1 MIYFLLAI
9 YSAVFMSFIQVA
21 GECFPVK
28 KSFLFRFSE
37 CNFCQKTLA
46 FYHII
51 PVFSFLF
58 FRGKSR
64 CCERPIPIIYFL
76 MELVTPIYILLLYI
90 QFSFSYSFLLYYII
104 YFFLAFFFI
113 TDIFYLYVPN
123 SILIVFFCVLVII
136 AILYNQTLMDFIFSG
151 VISCLFYL
159 LFFIIF
165 RKGIGLG
172 DIKILI
178 ILSTFLGFKIGYYI
192 FFLAIIIGT
201 IILLT
206 ALILNKVKKNKQV
219 PFVPYIYVSFLLIS
233 ILIK

>member
-1 MIYFLLAI
+1 VLA
-9 YSAVFMSFIQVA
+9 
-21 GECFPVK
+21 
-28 KSFLFRFSE
+28 
-37 CNFCQKTLA
+37 
-46 FYHII
+46 
-51 PVFSFLF
+51 
-58 FRGKSR
+58 
-64 CCERPIPIIYFL
+64 
-76 MELVTPIYILLLYI
+76 
-90 QFSFSYSFLLYYII
+90 
-104 YFFLAFFFI
+104 
-113 TDIFYLYVPN
+113 
-123 SILIVFFCVLVII
+123 II

-206 ALILNKVKKNKQV
+206 AMILNKVKKNKQV

>member
-1 MIYFLLAI
+1 
-9 YSAVFMSFIQVA
+9 MSFIQVA

-37 CNFCQKTLA
+37 CNYCQKKLA

-51 PVFSFLF
+51 PIFSFLF

-104 YFFLAFFFI
+104 YYFLAFFFI

-123 SILIVFFCVLVII
+123 SILIVFFCVLATI
-136 AILYNQTLMDFIFSG
+136 AILYNQSLMDLIYSG
-151 VISCLFYL
+151 GISCLFYL
-159 LFFIIF
+159 LF
-165 RKGIGLG
+165 L
-172 DIKILI
+172 
-178 ILSTFLGFKIGYYI
+178 LSFEKELD
-192 FFLAIIIGT
+192 LAISKY
-201 IILLT
+201 LL
-206 ALILNKVKKNKQV
+206 
-219 PFVPYIYVSFLLIS
+219 F
-233 ILIK
+233 

>member
-1 MIYFLLAI
+1 M
-9 YSAVFMSFIQVA
+9 
-21 GECFPVK
+21 K

-37 CNFCQKTLA
+37 CNYCQKKLA

-51 PVFSFLF
+51 PIFSFLF

-104 YFFLAFFFI
+104 YYFLAFFFI

-123 SILIVFFCVLVII
+123 SILIVFFCVLATI
-136 AILYNQTLMDFIFSG
+136 AILYNQTLMDLIYSG
-151 VISCLFYL
+151 GISCLFYL

-192 FFLAIIIGT
+192 FFLAIIMGT

-206 ALILNKVKKNKQV
+206 ALMLKKVKKNKQV
-219 PFVPYIYVSFLLIS
+219 PFVPYIFVSFLLIS
-233 ILIK
+233 ILMK

>member
-123 SILIVFFCVLVII
+123 SILIVFFCVLTII

>member
-21 GECFPVK
+21 GECFP
-28 KSFLFRFSE
+28 E

-123 SILIVFFCVLVII
+123 SILIVFFCVLAII

>member
-37 CNFCQKTLA
+37 CNYCQKTLA

-51 PVFSFLF
+51 PIFSFLF

-76 MELVTPIYILLLYI
+76 MELVTPIYIILLYI

-104 YFFLAFFFI
+104 YYFLAFFFI

-123 SILIVFFCVLVII
+123 SILIVFFCVLAII
-136 AILYNQTLMDFIFSG
+136 ATLYNQTLMALIYSG
-151 VISCLFYL
+151 GISCLFYL
-159 LFFIIF
+159 LF
-165 RKGIGLG
+165 L
-172 DIKILI
+172 
-178 ILSTFLGFKIGYYI
+178 LSFEKELD
-192 FFLAIIIGT
+192 LAISKY
-201 IILLT
+201 LL
-206 ALILNKVKKNKQV
+206 
-219 PFVPYIYVSFLLIS
+219 F
-233 ILIK
+233 

>member
-1 MIYFLLAI
+1 
-9 YSAVFMSFIQVA
+9 MSFIQVA

-37 CNFCQKTLA
+37 CNYCQKKLA

-51 PVFSFLF
+51 PIFSFLF

-104 YFFLAFFFI
+104 YYFLAFFFI

-123 SILIVFFCVLVII
+123 SILIVFFCVLATI
-136 AILYNQTLMDFIFSG
+136 AILYNQSLMDLIYSG
-151 VISCLFYL
+151 GISCLFYL

-192 FFLAIIIGT
+192 FFLAIIMGDNN
-201 IILLT
+201 II
-206 ALILNKVKKNKQV
+206 NCVDVKKSEEK
-219 PFVPYIYVSFLLIS
+219 
-233 ILIK
+233 

>member
-1 MIYFLLAI
+1 
-9 YSAVFMSFIQVA
+9 
-21 GECFPVK
+21 
-28 KSFLFRFSE
+28 SE
-37 CNFCQKTLA
+37 CNYCQKTLA

-51 PVFSFLF
+51 PIFSFLF

-76 MELVTPIYILLLYI
+76 MELVTPIYIILLYI

-104 YFFLAFFFI
+104 YYFLAFFFI

-123 SILIVFFCVLVII
+123 SILIVFFCVLAII
-136 AILYNQTLMDFIFSG
+136 ATLYNQTLMALIYSG
-151 VISCLFYL
+151 GISCLFYL

-192 FFLAIIIGT
+192 FFLAIIMGT

-206 ALILNKVKKNKQV
+206 ALMLKKVKKNKQV
-219 PFVPYIYVSFLLIS
+219 PFVPYIFVSFLLIS
-233 ILIK
+233 ILMK

>member
-1 MIYFLLAI
+1 
-9 YSAVFMSFIQVA
+9 
-21 GECFPVK
+21 
-28 KSFLFRFSE
+28 
-37 CNFCQKTLA
+37 
-46 FYHII
+46 
-51 PVFSFLF
+51 
-58 FRGKSR
+58 
-64 CCERPIPIIYFL
+64 

-104 YFFLAFFFI
+104 YFFFSFFSLSQIF
-113 TDIFYLYVPN
+113 FYLYVPN
-123 SILIVFFCVLVII
+123 SILIVFFCVLAII

>member
-1 MIYFLLAI
+1 
-9 YSAVFMSFIQVA
+9 
-21 GECFPVK
+21 K

-37 CNFCQKTLA
+37 CNYCQKKLA

-51 PVFSFLF
+51 PIFSFLF

-104 YFFLAFFFI
+104 YYFLAFFFI

-123 SILIVFFCVLVII
+123 SILIVFFCVLATI
-136 AILYNQTLMDFIFSG
+136 AILYNQSLMDLIYSG
-151 VISCLFYL
+151 GISCLFYL

-192 FFLAIIIGT
+192 FFLAIIMGT

-206 ALILNKVKKNKQV
+206 ALMLKKVKKNKQV
-219 PFVPYIYVSFLLIS
+219 PFVPYIFVSFLLIS
-233 ILIK
+233 ILMK

>member
-37 CNFCQKTLA
+37 CNYCQKKLA

-51 PVFSFLF
+51 PIFSFLF

-104 YFFLAFFFI
+104 YYFLAFFFI
-113 TDIFYLYVPN
+113 TDIFYLYVLN
-123 SILIVFFCVLVII
+123 SILIVFFCVLATI
-136 AILYNQTLMDFIFSG
+136 AILYNQTLMDLIYSG
-151 VISCLFYL
+151 GISCLFYL

-192 FFLAIIIGT
+192 FFLAIIMGT

-206 ALILNKVKKNKQV
+206 ALMLKKVKKNKQV
-219 PFVPYIYVSFLLIS
+219 PFVPYIFVSFLLIS
-233 ILIK
+233 ILMK

>member
-1 MIYFLLAI
+1 
-9 YSAVFMSFIQVA
+9 
-21 GECFPVK
+21 
-28 KSFLFRFSE
+28 
-37 CNFCQKTLA
+37 
-46 FYHII
+46 
-51 PVFSFLF
+51 
-58 FRGKSR
+58 
-64 CCERPIPIIYFL
+64 
-76 MELVTPIYILLLYI
+76 
-90 QFSFSYSFLLYYII
+90 
-104 YFFLAFFFI
+104 
-113 TDIFYLYVPN
+113 
-123 SILIVFFCVLVII
+123 
-136 AILYNQTLMDFIFSG
+136 LYNQTLMDFIFSG

-233 ILIK
+233 ILIE

>member
-1 MIYFLLAI
+1 A
-9 YSAVFMSFIQVA
+9 
-21 GECFPVK
+21 
-28 KSFLFRFSE
+28 
-37 CNFCQKTLA
+37 
-46 FYHII
+46 
-51 PVFSFLF
+51 
-58 FRGKSR
+58 
-64 CCERPIPIIYFL
+64 
-76 MELVTPIYILLLYI
+76 
-90 QFSFSYSFLLYYII
+90 
-104 YFFLAFFFI
+104 
-113 TDIFYLYVPN
+113 
-123 SILIVFFCVLVII
+123 II

-233 ILIK
+233 ILIE

>member
-1 MIYFLLAI
+1 MFLLCNRRWKSDFSYVQKDFVSAILFLTTRRWQMIYFLLAI

-104 YFFLAFFFI
+104 YFF
-113 TDIFYLYVPN
+113 
-123 SILIVFFCVLVII
+123 
-136 AILYNQTLMDFIFSG
+136 
-151 VISCLFYL
+151 
-159 LFFIIF
+159 
-165 RKGIGLG
+165 
-172 DIKILI
+172 
-178 ILSTFLGFKIGYYI
+178 
-192 FFLAIIIGT
+192 
-201 IILLT
+201 
-206 ALILNKVKKNKQV
+206 
-219 PFVPYIYVSFLLIS
+219 
-233 ILIK
+233 

>member
-1 MIYFLLAI
+1 
-9 YSAVFMSFIQVA
+9 
-21 GECFPVK
+21 
-28 KSFLFRFSE
+28 
-37 CNFCQKTLA
+37 LA

-51 PVFSFLF
+51 PIFSFLF

-104 YFFLAFFFI
+104 YYFLAFFFI

-123 SILIVFFCVLVII
+123 SILIVFFCVLATI
-136 AILYNQTLMDFIFSG
+136 AILYNQTLMDLIYSG
-151 VISCLFYL
+151 GISCLFYL

-192 FFLAIIIGT
+192 FFLAIIMGT

-206 ALILNKVKKNKQV
+206 ALMLKKVKKNKQV
-219 PFVPYIYVSFLLIS
+219 PFVPYIFVSFLLIS
-233 ILIK
+233 ILMK

>member
-1 MIYFLLAI
+1 LA
-9 YSAVFMSFIQVA
+9 
-21 GECFPVK
+21 
-28 KSFLFRFSE
+28 
-37 CNFCQKTLA
+37 
-46 FYHII
+46 
-51 PVFSFLF
+51 
-58 FRGKSR
+58 
-64 CCERPIPIIYFL
+64 
-76 MELVTPIYILLLYI
+76 
-90 QFSFSYSFLLYYII
+90 
-104 YFFLAFFFI
+104 
-113 TDIFYLYVPN
+113 
-123 SILIVFFCVLVII
+123 II

-233 ILIK
+233 ILIE

>member
-1 MIYFLLAI
+1 
-9 YSAVFMSFIQVA
+9 
-21 GECFPVK
+21 
-28 KSFLFRFSE
+28 
-37 CNFCQKTLA
+37 
-46 FYHII
+46 
-51 PVFSFLF
+51 
-58 FRGKSR
+58 
-64 CCERPIPIIYFL
+64 
-76 MELVTPIYILLLYI
+76 
-90 QFSFSYSFLLYYII
+90 
-104 YFFLAFFFI
+104 
-113 TDIFYLYVPN
+113 
-123 SILIVFFCVLVII
+123 FFCVLAII

-233 ILIK
+233 ILIE

>member
-37 CNFCQKTLA
+37 CNYCQKKLA

-51 PVFSFLF
+51 PIFSFLF

-104 YFFLAFFFI
+104 YYFLAFFFI

-123 SILIVFFCVLVII
+123 SILIVFFLCTC
-136 AILYNQTLMDFIFSG
+136 NH
-151 VISCLFYL
+151 
-159 LFFIIF
+159 
-165 RKGIGLG
+165 RH
-172 DIKILI
+172 LI
-178 ILSTFLGFKIGYYI
+178 
-192 FFLAIIIGT
+192 
-201 IILLT
+201 
-206 ALILNKVKKNKQV
+206 
-219 PFVPYIYVSFLLIS
+219 
-233 ILIK
+233 

>member
-1 MIYFLLAI
+1 
-9 YSAVFMSFIQVA
+9 MSFIQVA

-37 CNFCQKTLA
+37 CNYCQKKLA

-51 PVFSFLF
+51 PIFSFLF

-104 YFFLAFFFI
+104 YYFLAFFFI

-123 SILIVFFCVLVII
+123 SILIVFFCVLATI
-136 AILYNQTLMDFIFSG
+136 AILYNQTLMNLIYSG
-151 VISCLFYL
+151 GISCLFYL
-159 LFFIIF
+159 LF
-165 RKGIGLG
+165 L
-172 DIKILI
+172 
-178 ILSTFLGFKIGYYI
+178 LSFEKELD
-192 FFLAIIIGT
+192 LAISKY
-201 IILLT
+201 LL
-206 ALILNKVKKNKQV
+206 
-219 PFVPYIYVSFLLIS
+219 F
-233 ILIK
+233 

>member
-1 MIYFLLAI
+1 
-9 YSAVFMSFIQVA
+9 
-21 GECFPVK
+21 
-28 KSFLFRFSE
+28 
-37 CNFCQKTLA
+37 
-46 FYHII
+46 
-51 PVFSFLF
+51 LF

-104 YFFLAFFFI
+104 YYFLAFFFI

-123 SILIVFFCVLVII
+123 SILIVFFCVLATI
-136 AILYNQTLMDFIFSG
+136 AILYNQTLMDLIYSG
-151 VISCLFYL
+151 GISCLFYL

-192 FFLAIIIGT
+192 FFLAIIMGT

-206 ALILNKVKKNKQV
+206 ALMLKKVKKNKQV
-219 PFVPYIYVSFLLIS
+219 PFVPYIFVSFLLIS
-233 ILIK
+233 ILMK

>member
-37 CNFCQKTLA
+37 CNYCQKKLA

-51 PVFSFLF
+51 PIFSFLF

-104 YFFLAFFFI
+104 YYFLAFFFI

-123 SILIVFFCVLVII
+123 SILIVFFCVLATI
-136 AILYNQTLMDFIFSG
+136 AILYNQTLMDLIYSG
-151 VISCLFYL
+151 GISCLFIFFFLLSFEKELDLAISKYL
-159 LFFIIF
+159 LF
-165 RKGIGLG
+165 
-172 DIKILI
+172 
-178 ILSTFLGFKIGYYI
+178 
-192 FFLAIIIGT
+192 
-201 IILLT
+201 
-206 ALILNKVKKNKQV
+206 
-219 PFVPYIYVSFLLIS
+219 
-233 ILIK
+233 

>member
-1 MIYFLLAI
+1 M
-9 YSAVFMSFIQVA
+9 
-21 GECFPVK
+21 K

-37 CNFCQKTLA
+37 CNYCQKKLA

-51 PVFSFLF
+51 PIFSFLF

-64 CCERPIPIIYFL
+64 CCESPIPIIYFL

-104 YFFLAFFFI
+104 YYFLAFFFI

-123 SILIVFFCVLVII
+123 SILIVFFCVLATI
-136 AILYNQTLMDFIFSG
+136 AILYNQSLMDLIYSG
-151 VISCLFYL
+151 GISCLFYL

-192 FFLAIIIGT
+192 FFLAIIMGT

-206 ALILNKVKKNKQV
+206 ALMLKKVKKNKQV
-219 PFVPYIYVSFLLIS
+219 PFVPYIFVSFLLIS
-233 ILIK
+233 ILMK

>member
-1 MIYFLLAI
+1 MSKDTCFLS
-9 YSAVFMSFIQVA
+9 YHPHF
-21 GECFPVK
+21 
-28 KSFLFRFSE
+28 FLS
-37 CNFCQKTLA
+37 
-46 FYHII
+46 
-51 PVFSFLF
+51 F

-104 YFFLAFFFI
+104 YYFLAFFFI

-123 SILIVFFCVLVII
+123 SILIVFFCVLATI
-136 AILYNQTLMDFIFSG
+136 AILYNQTLIDLIYSG
-151 VISCLFYL
+151 GISCLFYL

-192 FFLAIIIGT
+192 FFLAIIMGT

-206 ALILNKVKKNKQV
+206 ALMLKKVKKNKQV
-219 PFVPYIYVSFLLIS
+219 PFVPYIFVSFLLIS
-233 ILIK
+233 ILMK

>member
-37 CNFCQKTLA
+37 CNYCQKKLA

-51 PVFSFLF
+51 PIFSFLF

-104 YFFLAFFFI
+104 YYFLAFFFI

-123 SILIVFFCVLVII
+123 SILIVFFRVLATI
-136 AILYNQTLMDFIFSG
+136 AILYNQSLMDLIYSG
-151 VISCLFYL
+151 GISCLFYL

-192 FFLAIIIGT
+192 FFLAIIMGT

-206 ALILNKVKKNKQV
+206 ALMLKKVKKNKQV
-219 PFVPYIYVSFLLIS
+219 PFVPYIFVSFLLIS
-233 ILIK
+233 ILMK

>member
-1 MIYFLLAI
+1 MLLKT
-9 YSAVFMSFIQVA
+9 YSDNLLFNGISNTNLYTSSVHSIFFFIFV
-21 GECFPVK
+21 
-28 KSFLFRFSE
+28 SS
-37 CNFCQKTLA
+37 
-46 FYHII
+46 
-51 PVFSFLF
+51 
-58 FRGKSR
+58 
-64 CCERPIPIIYFL
+64 
-76 MELVTPIYILLLYI
+76 LLHYL
-90 QFSFSYSFLLYYII
+90 
-104 YFFLAFFFI
+104 FFLAFFFI

-123 SILIVFFCVLVII
+123 SILIVFFCVLAII

>member
-37 CNFCQKTLA
+37 CNYCQKKLA

-51 PVFSFLF
+51 PIFSFLF

-104 YFFLAFFFI
+104 YYFLAFFFI
-113 TDIFYLYVPN
+113 TDIFYLHVPN
-123 SILIVFFCVLVII
+123 SILIVFFCVLATI
-136 AILYNQTLMDFIFSG
+136 AILYNQTLMDLIYSG
-151 VISCLFYL
+151 GISCLFYL

-192 FFLAIIIGT
+192 FFLAIIMGT

-206 ALILNKVKKNKQV
+206 ALMLKKVKKNKQV
-219 PFVPYIYVSFLLIS
+219 PFVPYIFVSFLLIS
-233 ILIK
+233 ILMK